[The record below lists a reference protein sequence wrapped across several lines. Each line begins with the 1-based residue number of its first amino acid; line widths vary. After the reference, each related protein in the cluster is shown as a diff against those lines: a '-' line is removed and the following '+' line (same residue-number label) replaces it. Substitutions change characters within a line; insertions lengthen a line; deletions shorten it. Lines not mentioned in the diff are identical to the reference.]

1 MGYNLA
7 SVADELGFD
16 VKLILGP
23 FNLEPKKYIENVITA
38 EQMYNKVA
46 EYIDDY
52 DIFIS
57 CAAVADYTV
66 LNYSEKNKE
75 K

>member
-23 FNLEPKKYIENVITA
+23 SNLESKKYIENVITA
-38 EQMYNKVA
+38 EQMYNTK
-46 EYIDDY
+46 
-52 DIFIS
+52 
-57 CAAVADYTV
+57 
-66 LNYSEKNKE
+66 
-75 K
+75 